1 MAVGGD
7 LAEEQC
13 DAAHRRRGN
22 ALGSPNLDDYVIS
35 SPTGSDTPGTP
46 RKVAPA
52 LVVGEKLQHVGI
64 RSWGT
69 IDGNG
74 ARFRDKTKFRP
85 KVLMFA
91 LEIVDGGRMDGV
103 NISNIQIDG
112 VTVPIFIRLGNR
124 GRPFENRN
132 VTPGIGTLRNAALA
146 NITASRVSSTGCSI
160 TGLPG
165 HPVENVSLK
174 DL

>member
-1 MAVGGD
+1 M
-7 LAEEQC
+7 
-13 DAAHRRRGN
+13 
-22 ALGSPNLDDYVIS
+22 
-35 SPTGSDTPGTP
+35 
-46 RKVAPA
+46 
-52 LVVGEKLQHVGI
+52 GI
-64 RSWGT
+64 RGWGT

-74 ARFRDKTKFRP
+74 ARFRDRTKSRP

-132 VTPGIGTLRNAALA
+132 VTPGIGTLRNVALA

-165 HPVENVSLK
+165 HPVENVYLK